1 MSKEMEEWRAQLP
14 TALQDSTEAPEIVPL
29 PMVYQLQ

>member
-1 MSKEMEEWRAQLP
+1 MSDEMEQWRAQLP
-14 TALQDSTEAPEIVPL
+14 TALQISTEAPEIIPL